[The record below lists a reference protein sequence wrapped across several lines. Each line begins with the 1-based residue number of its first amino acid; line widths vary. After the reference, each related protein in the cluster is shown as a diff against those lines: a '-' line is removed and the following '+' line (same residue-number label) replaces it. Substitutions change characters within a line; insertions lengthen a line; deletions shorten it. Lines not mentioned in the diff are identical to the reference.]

1 MNKRRLV
8 VRLAILFAVV
18 QGMAV
23 AGVYFAVPFM
33 SGLVSTPTLAA
44 FLLAVDLALLV
55 LFSGWLVSAS
65 VETSVGKLARDVQRI
80 GDGDYHHR
88 VSDPVRPEL
97 REIQASVNRLA
108 DRLIADQRLLAEN
121 IESLESTNR
130 ELRHARDQVV
140 KTARMASV
148 GTLAAGIAHEVGN
161 PLGAIMGFVDV
172 ARGRVVRE
180 GGDPDLLDSIR
191 REAERIDRIVR
202 GLLDYARPTNGAGEP
217 APAPEPVERVR
228 EILESQGALEGIDV
242 QWKVELGPGQLVD
255 QPRRLEQVL
264 INLLLN
270 AKDAVAGVSEPV
282 IVVSLR
288 EEQGELTGLP
298 RRREDD
304 PPGINYMHRR
314 RRARDEQAP
323 ASVDGAERI
332 TVLEVLDNGHGI
344 DEDQISQL
352 FDPFFTTK
360 EPGEGTGLGLSIC
373 ARLVEGMGG
382 RIDAENREE
391 GGARFVIR
399 LPVLYDIGEDES
411 SDTHQPAPS

>member
-8 VRLAILFAVV
+8 VRLAILFALV
-18 QGMAV
+18 QAMAV
-23 AGVYFAVPFM
+23 AGVYFAVPSMAGF
-33 SGLVSTPTLAA
+33 VSTPTLTV
-44 FLLAVDLALLV
+44 FLLGVDLALLV
-55 LFSGWLVSAS
+55 VFSGWLVSAS
-65 VETSVGKLARDVQRI
+65 VETSVGRLAKDVQRI

-88 VSDPVRPEL
+88 VRDPVRPEL

-121 IESLESTNR
+121 IESLEVTNR

-140 KTARMASV
+140 QAARMASV

-172 ARGRVVRE
+172 ARGRVARE
-180 GGDPDLLDSIR
+180 GGDPDILDSIR

-202 GLLDYARPTNGAGEP
+202 GLLDYARPINGAGEP

-228 EILESQGALEGIDV
+228 EILESQGALDGIDV
-242 QWKVELGPGQLVD
+242 EWEVEVGSEQLVD

-270 AKDAVAGVSEPV
+270 AKDAVSDVAEPA
-282 IVVSLR
+282 ITVSLR
-288 EEQGELTGLP
+288 EEEGELTGLP

-314 RRARDEQAP
+314 RRARDEQGP
-323 ASVDGAERI
+323 ASVDGAERV

-382 RIDAENREE
+382 RIDAENRED

-399 LPVLYDIGEDES
+399 LPVLYDIGDDGIP
-411 SDTHQPAPS
+411 DTLQPARP